1 MKKIKVMLADDNDQ
15 IRESVKKLLELDNEI
30 DLVAEAANGR
40 EVIEKIPDVEPEVV
54 VMDINMPEMD
64 GLEACR
70 HISENFEHIAVIIIS
85 VEDEPQS
92 FSKAMR
98 AGAKG
103 YLVKPLSP
111 LDLNNTVK
119 EVAELNRKRIR
130 MHQPEPGAKNGPT
143 SSKRKNKL
151 VTIFGTKGGVGKSVI
166 CTNLAVAL
174 AQKYKNQVGVVDLD
188 IQFGDVS
195 IMMNISPRKTIAEL
209 MQEGEILS
217 RDLLEDYIYERKGV
231 HILTAPNKPELAE
244 LVTADKVG
252 DILNLCREMYTY
264 TVVDTPSFIDE
275 TTLTALEKS
284 DLILLIIS
292 LDLPT
297 IKNVKKGIDIL
308 RSLKLLNKTRLI
320 LNRSSG
326 VAGIEAKDVEKVLD
340 MKIRAEVPS
349 DGKLVISS
357 LNQGIPFIDINSKA
371 PISKGIMTVMQLLEE
386 DGGE

>member
-40 EVIEKIPDVEPEVV
+40 EVIEKIPNVEPEVV

-64 GLEACR
+64 GLEACNY
-70 HISENFEHIAVIIIS
+70 ISENFGQVAVIIIS

-111 LDLNNTVK
+111 LDLNNTIK
-119 EVAELNRKRIR
+119 EVAELNRKRVRINE
-130 MHQPEPGAKNGPT
+130 PESGAKAGPT
-143 SSKRKNKL
+143 GKRKNKL

-188 IQFGDVS
+188 IQFGDIS

-209 MQEGEILS
+209 MQEGESLS

-252 DILNLCREMYTY
+252 DILNLCREMYTF

-275 TTLTALEKS
+275 ITLTALEKS
-284 DLILLIIS
+284 DVILLVIS

-340 MKIRAEVPS
+340 LKIRAEVPS

-357 LNQGIPFIDINSKA
+357 LNQGIPFFDINSKA
-371 PISKGIMTVMQLLEE
+371 PISKGIVSVLQLLEE

>member
-40 EVIEKIPDVEPEVV
+40 EVIEKIPGLEPEVV

-64 GLEACR
+64 GLEACGY
-70 HISENFEHIAVIIIS
+70 ISENFEHVAVIIIS
-85 VEDEPQS
+85 VEDDPQS

-103 YLVKPLSP
+103 YLIKPLSP

-119 EVAELNRKRIR
+119 EVAELNRKRIK
-130 MHQPEPGAKNGPT
+130 MQAPETGSKTGSA
-143 SSKRKNKL
+143 SKRKNKV

-188 IQFGDVS
+188 IQFGDIS

-209 MQEGEILS
+209 MQEGENLS

-231 HILTAPNKPELAE
+231 HILTAPNKPEFAE
-244 LVTADKVG
+244 LVTPEKVG

-264 TVVDTPSFIDE
+264 TIVDTPSFIDE
-275 TTLTALEKS
+275 ISLTALEKS
-284 DLILLIIS
+284 DLILLIIA

-297 IKNVKKGIDIL
+297 IKNVKKGIEIL

-326 VAGIEAKDVEKVLD
+326 IAGIEAKDVEKVLD
-340 MKIRAEVPS
+340 MKIQAEVPS

-357 LNQGIPFIDINSKA
+357 LNQGIPFFDINTKA
-371 PISKGIMTVMQLLEE
+371 LISKGIMSVLQLLEE

>member
-70 HISENFEHIAVIIIS
+70 HISENFEHVSVIIIS

-119 EVAELNRKRIR
+119 EVAELTRKRIR
-130 MHQPEPGAKNGPT
+130 MHEPESGAKASPAG
-143 SSKRKNKL
+143 KRKNKL

-209 MQEGEILS
+209 MQEGENLS

-252 DILNLCREMYTY
+252 DILNLCRDMYTY

-308 RSLKLLNKTRLI
+308 RSLKLINKTRLI

-371 PISKGIMTVMQLLEE
+371 PISKGILSVMQLLEE
-386 DGGE
+386 NGGE